1 MATIA
6 PGVASAQT
14 DGERAIALGKEGLEL
29 YSAQKWSECA
39 VKFST
44 ADALASSP
52 VFRLYTARCLRGT
65 GRLLEA
71 REKLRAVAAETIA
84 ADAPAPWRQASVDSK
99 AELAQLEQNIPT
111 VVVSAGAS
119 GEGAVLEID
128 GKPATLGAP
137 VELDP
142 GLHKLVLR
150 RGGVVEEKTVELAS
164 GQRNVAIELGGA
176 KPGDAKPGGDSP
188 GAGTELPP
196 PPKPD
201 ASGGPGIVPGV
212 VVLSIGGA
220 AAIAGAVLG
229 GLALAGYGTLER
241 CRESASGMAVCPPDF
256 DVNDPQGKLDRAN
269 TFADASTG
277 LLIGGGVVA
286 VTGLVLMLV
295 LPGDEVKAAWIPGGF
310 RF

>member
-1 MATIA
+1 MATVA

-14 DGERAIALGKEGLEL
+14 DGERAIALGKEGHEL

-119 GEGAVLEID
+119 AGAGAEGAVLEID

-176 KPGDAKPGGDSP
+176 KPGDGKP

-241 CRESASGMAVCPPDF
+241 CRESTSGMAVCAPDA
-256 DVNDPQGKLDRAN
+256 DIEDPQGKLDRAN

-295 LPGDEVKAAWIPGGF
+295 LPGDEAKAAWIPGGF